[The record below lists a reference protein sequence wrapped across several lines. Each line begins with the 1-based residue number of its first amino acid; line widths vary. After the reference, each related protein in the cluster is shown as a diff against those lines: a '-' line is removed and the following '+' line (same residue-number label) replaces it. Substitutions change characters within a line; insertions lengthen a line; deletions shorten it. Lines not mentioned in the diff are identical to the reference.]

1 MQQVQL
7 DQFLSVAILGK
18 LVKEIHESSNSKVY
32 SIELIALCSYNN
44 ILTWNSSK
52 REKSKI
58 TKNYQSNKQQVVL
71 CKQSQRITNRFSIS
85 RSQEHMCC
93 LI

>member
-18 LVKEIHESSNSKVY
+18 LVKEIHESRNSKVY
-32 SIELIALCSYNN
+32 SIELIALCSYNS
-44 ILTWNSSK
+44 ILTWNSL
-52 REKSKI
+52 E
-58 TKNYQSNKQQVVL
+58 
-71 CKQSQRITNRFSIS
+71 
-85 RSQEHMCC
+85 